1 MSSGL
6 VSSSLL
12 PSCPQTKQTRNLLL
26 LKTVLNERGGG
37 QVLVKWGYQEG
48 GRRKG
53 KELHRRLAIES
64 RGNYDSI
71 ECAYPLGLVKDYGRG
86 PRFTTD
92 FVYELK
98 KVRAE

>member
-1 MSSGL
+1 MRHILHFCSG
-6 VSSSLL
+6 
-12 PSCPQTKQTRNLLL
+12 Q
-26 LKTVLNERGGG
+26 
-37 QVLVKWGYQEG
+37 
-48 GRRKG
+48 RKG